1 MNRTAT
7 HKQIP
12 PDSGAPRR
20 MQAAAVLRLLRAEYG
35 SGRRHERSNPT
46 DSLIATILSQHTADR
61 NSGVAFTQ
69 LKERYGTWADITDA
83 NVNELAA
90 VIRPAGLGNIKA
102 ARIQSVL
109 HELNRRHGSMDL
121 AFLNDLPLM
130 QAREMLRTL
139 PGVGP
144 KTAACVLLFACDLP
158 ALPVDTHVHRVTKRL
173 GLIGATDSAERA
185 HDALEALVPAEDVY
199 DFHVTVI
206 AHGRQ
211 VCQARRPRC
220 EMCVLQKH
228 CDYWLQVRPH

>member
-1 MNRTAT
+1 VSRSA
-7 HKQIP
+7 
-12 PDSGAPRR
+12 APKPTPLASEGHRR
-20 MQAAAVLRLLRAEYG
+20 EQAAAVLLLLRAEYG
-35 SGRRHERSNPT
+35 SGRRHNRSNPT

-61 NSGVAFTQ
+61 NSGLASER
-69 LKERYGTWADITDA
+69 LKECYANWAEIADA
-83 NVNELAA
+83 GVNELAA

-109 HELNRRHGSMDL
+109 RELDRRHGSMDL
-121 AFLNDLPLM
+121 AFLNDLPLA
-130 QAREMLRTL
+130 QARELLRTL

-185 HDALEALVPAEDVY
+185 HDALEALVPPEDVY

-211 VCQARRPRC
+211 VCQARHPRC
-220 EMCVLQKH
+220 EVCVLQRH
-228 CDYWLQVRPH
+228 CDYWLHDRPN

>member
-1 MNRTAT
+1 MNRAAT
-7 HKQIP
+7 PKDEP
-12 PDSGAPRR
+12 SDSQDHRR
-20 MQAAAVLRLLRAEYG
+20 EQAAAVLCLLRAEYG
-35 SGRRHERSNPT
+35 SGRRHGRSNPT

-61 NSGVAFTQ
+61 NSGLAFER
-69 LKERYGTWADITDA
+69 LKERYATWAEIADA
-83 NVNELAA
+83 GVNELAA

-109 HELNRRHGSMDL
+109 HELDRRHGSMDL
-121 AFLNDLPLM
+121 AFLNHLPLTE
-130 QAREMLRTL
+130 AREVLRTL

-185 HDALEALVPAEDVY
+185 HDTLEALIPAEDVY

-206 AHGRQ
+206 AHGRE

-220 EMCVLQKH
+220 EVCVLQQH
-228 CDYWLQVRPH
+228 CDYWLQVRPN

>member
-1 MNRTAT
+1 VTRTA
-7 HKQIP
+7 
-12 PDSGAPRR
+12 APKPTPSDGEDDRR
-20 MQAAAVLRLLRAEYG
+20 AQAAVVLRLLRAEYG
-35 SGRRHERSNPT
+35 SGRRHGRSNPA

-61 NSGVAFTQ
+61 NSGLAFER
-69 LKERYGTWADITDA
+69 LKERYASWADIADA
-83 NVNELAA
+83 DVNELAS

-109 HELNRRHGSMDL
+109 HELDRRHGSMDL
-121 AFLNDLPLM
+121 AFLNDLPLTE
-130 QAREMLRTL
+130 ARELLRTL

-220 EMCVLQKH
+220 EVCVLQQH
-228 CDYWLQVRPH
+228 CEYWLQVRPN

>member
-7 HKQIP
+7 RK
-12 PDSGAPRR
+12 DAPSDTQDRR
-20 MQAAAVLRLLRAEYG
+20 RAQASSVLCLLRAEYG
-35 SGRRHERSNPT
+35 SGRRHARSNPT
-46 DSLIATILSQHTADR
+46 NSLIATILSQHTADR
-61 NSGVAFTQ
+61 NSGLALER
-69 LKERYGTWADITDA
+69 LKERYASWTEIADAD
-83 NVNELAA
+83 VNELAA

-102 ARIQSVL
+102 ARIHSAL
-109 HELNRRHGSMDL
+109 HELDRRHGSMDL
-121 AFLNDLPLM
+121 AFLNNLPLM
-130 QAREMLRTL
+130 EAREMLRTL

-220 EMCVLQKH
+220 EVCVLQKH
-228 CDYWLQVRPH
+228 CEYWLQVRPH

>member
-1 MNRTAT
+1 MTRTAAA
-7 HKQIP
+7 KQP
-12 PDSGAPRR
+12 PADSEDHRR
-20 MQAAAVLRLLRAEYG
+20 AQAAVVLRLLRAEYG
-35 SGRRHERSNPT
+35 SGRRHARSNPT

-61 NSGVAFTQ
+61 NSGLAFER
-69 LKERYGTWADITDA
+69 LKERYASWAEIA
-83 NVNELAA
+83 NADVNELAT

-102 ARIQSVL
+102 VRIHSVL
-109 HELNRRHGSMDL
+109 HELDRRYGSMDL
-121 AFLNDLPLM
+121 ACLNDLPLTE
-130 QAREMLRTL
+130 ARELLRTL

-185 HDALEALVPAEDVY
+185 HDALEALVPADDVY

-206 AHGRQ
+206 AHGRE

-220 EMCVLQKH
+220 EVCVLQQH
-228 CDYWLQVRPH
+228 CDYWLQLRPN

>member
-7 HKQIP
+7 RKDAP
-12 PDSGAPRR
+12 SDSQDRR
-20 MQAAAVLRLLRAEYG
+20 RAQASSVLCLLRAEYG
-35 SGRRHERSNPT
+35 SGRRHARSNPT

-61 NSGVAFTQ
+61 NSGLAFER
-69 LKERYGTWADITDA
+69 LKERYTSWTEIADADVI
-83 NVNELAA
+83 ELAA

-102 ARIQSVL
+102 ARIQSAL
-109 HELNRRHGSMDL
+109 HELDRRHGSMDL
-121 AFLNDLPLM
+121 AFLNNLPLM
-130 QAREMLRTL
+130 EAREMLRTL

-199 DFHVTVI
+199 DFHVTMI

-211 VCQARRPRC
+211 ACQARRPRC
-220 EMCVLQKH
+220 EVCVLQKH